1 MASERY
7 AIINISGHAV
17 VVTCLRTPKKL
28 QFWYVFSPS
37 SYFLSRRGTDDHLF
51 LKLCLTLRVTL

>member
-28 QFWYVFSPS
+28 QFWYVFQSFQLFSVSP
-37 SYFLSRRGTDDHLF
+37 RDR
-51 LKLCLTLRVTL
+51 

>member
-17 VVTCLRTPKKL
+17 VVTCLRTPKKASIL
-28 QFWYVFSPS
+28 VRFSVLPVI
-37 SYFLSRRGTDDHLF
+37 F
-51 LKLCLTLRVTL
+51 CLAEGLMIIFF